1 MYQITIDSYIWGF
14 VSIKR
19 IQILELAILL
29 LIGNSMFMPFNQS
42 AMPKDAISESIPLSL
57 PSQEPVIKTWHH
69 DCSNTSG
76 FHLEENHLSFPI
88 GTGGGWIDTEGLLE
102 SDGQGLQVRNINK
115 PNSVENGYYFGPVFI
130 YNLSGT
136 FPVSGLRNLSAQIEI
151 INSNP
156 DYVGIASVILFD
168 ENLKP
173 VLGAHYADEQPTII
187 REHFY
192 WRYYPRNFSLL
203 SNYFGKDSWD
213 YRFSTL
219 QDSIGFINSTWSASY
234 ISDHGINGTL
244 PVSGLM
250 ESQTGLI
257 VINNVVETMRAI
269 KYLGI
274 LIGRYEVSSFLES
287 IIPPFRIHDISLEY
301 ETGGTID
308 TTPPLLTPRIDQTYI
323 VGKTGNSINWRCTDD
338 HPYRYKLF
346 EKYDDLLLEE
356 GLWNGSS
363 ISISIDGL
371 EVGNYGYTLFLQDK
385 AGFIVGDFVKVQVI
399 EDPLMTAFIAFI
411 NANWMTII
419 ILSMVV
425 ALSILLFRDVRK
437 EEHLRGERWL
447 RSVRKRTKTD

>member
-1 MYQITIDSYIWGF
+1 
-14 VSIKR
+14 
-19 IQILELAILL
+19 
-29 LIGNSMFMPFNQS
+29 
-42 AMPKDAISESIPLSL
+42 
-57 PSQEPVIKTWHH
+57 
-69 DCSNTSG
+69 
-76 FHLEENHLSFPI
+76 
-88 GTGGGWIDTEGLLE
+88 
-102 SDGQGLQVRNINK
+102 
-115 PNSVENGYYFGPVFI
+115 
-130 YNLSGT
+130 
-136 FPVSGLRNLSAQIEI
+136 
-151 INSNP
+151 
-156 DYVGIASVILFD
+156 
-168 ENLKP
+168 
-173 VLGAHYADEQPTII
+173 
-187 REHFY
+187 
-192 WRYYPRNFSLL
+192 
-203 SNYFGKDSWD
+203 
-213 YRFSTL
+213 
-219 QDSIGFINSTWSASY
+219 
-234 ISDHGINGTL
+234 
-244 PVSGLM
+244 
-250 ESQTGLI
+250 
-257 VINNVVETMRAI
+257 
-269 KYLGI
+269 
-274 LIGRYEVSSFLES
+274 
-287 IIPPFRIHDISLEY
+287 LEY

-411 NANWMTII
+411 AFINANWMTII